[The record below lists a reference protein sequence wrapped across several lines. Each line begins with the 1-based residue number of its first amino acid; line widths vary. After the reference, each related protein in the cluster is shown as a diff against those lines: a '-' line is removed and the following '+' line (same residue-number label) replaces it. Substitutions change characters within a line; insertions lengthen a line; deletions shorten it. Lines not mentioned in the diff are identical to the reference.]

1 MKAGM
6 AILASQKVDFG
17 TRNLKKEQKGQF
29 VKKTKIPCMHT
40 VRVQIL

>member
-6 AILASQKVDFG
+6 AILTSQKVDSG

-29 VKKTKIPCMHT
+29 VKRSKFYVCTW
-40 VRVQIL
+40 